1 MFPATSDF
9 HRRVGSEIWT
19 VPQLGVLDELD
30 QFLGLGFALAISP
43 LSQYRV
49 VQLPS
54 SAQLRQSV
62 GSQVRC
68 PPRQAHQLVLC
79 MSRIQPIGNIFDVR
93 QLNHLDSASVL
104 QEGFRNLHGVF
115 SARPVGVR
123 DDPNRSSFEDLRILP
138 APFPCSAGVGRCQQ
152 SPLSKP
158 VCVRAPPLRHR
169 RALGDSS
176 LFQANR

>member
-1 MFPATSDF
+1 MSACFGTHRPCFPATADF

-19 VPQLGVLDELD
+19 VPQLGALGEVD

-68 PPRQAHQLVLC
+68 PLRQAHHSCCVCPASSQSETSLTSGSSTTWTLHPC
-79 MSRIQPIGNIFDVR
+79 SKR
-93 QLNHLDSASVL
+93 DSATCTAC
-104 QEGFRNLHGVF
+104 FRPGL
-115 SARPVGVR
+115 SASGMIRTDRP
-123 DDPNRSSFEDLRILP
+123 LRISAYSLLHFP
-138 APFPCSAGVGRCQQ
+138 APPGLVVANNPRLASPSASR
-152 SPLSKP
+152 SPSTT
-158 VCVRAPPLRHR
+158 
-169 RALGDSS
+169 
-176 LFQANR
+176 